1 MLIATGV
8 LILMVALHHWP
19 QGLTVQ
25 KELPSHVIQCSVHN
39 SLCIVC
45 RVAQLEDLTFKEQM
59 AVYAESQ
66 VVIMTHG
73 AALGN
78 VLFMSPVSHFCCCC
92 ITLDNSCV

>member
-1 MLIATGV
+1 MKGV
-8 LILMVALHHWP
+8 AKPCYYVF
-19 QGLTVQ
+19 VQ
-25 KELPSHVIQCSVHN
+25 N

-45 RVAQLEDLTFKEQM
+45 RVAQLEDLTFKQQM

-78 VLFMSPVSHFCCCC
+78 VLFMSPVSSLLLLLYH
-92 ITLDNSCV
+92 TR

>member
-1 MLIATGV
+1 MFF
-8 LILMVALHHWP
+8 
-19 QGLTVQ
+19 VQ
-25 KELPSHVIQCSVHN
+25 N

-45 RVAQLEDLTFKEQM
+45 RVAQLEDLTFKQQM

-78 VLFMSPVSHFCCCC
+78 VLFMSPVSSLLLLLYH
-92 ITLDNSCV
+92 TR

>member
-1 MLIATGV
+1 
-8 LILMVALHHWP
+8 MVALHHWP

-78 VLFMSPVSHFCCCC
+78 VLFMSSVSHFCCCC